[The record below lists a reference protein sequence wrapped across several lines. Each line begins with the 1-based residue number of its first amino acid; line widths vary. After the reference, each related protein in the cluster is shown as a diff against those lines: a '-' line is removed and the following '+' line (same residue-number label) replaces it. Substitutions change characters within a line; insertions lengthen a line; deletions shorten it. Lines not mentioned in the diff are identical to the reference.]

1 MPSRREVAAG
11 LLTFGMPAVIPSGV
25 LRRPGP
31 NERIGVA
38 AIGVGRQGSSVLRG
52 AVMTGEVRVVSVC
65 DVYGARAAAVAE
77 TLGAAH
83 CTDFRRV
90 LERKDVDAIIT
101 ATPEHWRALICI
113 LACQAGKDLYVE
125 KPLTLTIGEG
135 RLMVAAAHKYGRVVQ
150 TGSQQRSMLVNQV
163 GCELV
168 RSGRIGRIQRV
179 IANNYP
185 SPWECALPA
194 RPIPSGLDWEMWC
207 GPNPLVPY
215 HPELYTPRGRPGW
228 ISFRPYSGGEMTG
241 WGSHGLDQVQSALG
255 MDHTGP
261 VEIWVEGGPFSP
273 PTYREPEDR
282 ARGERM
288 CSTPAVFFRY
298 ANGVVVELATGPAGG
313 AVFLGTEGRITIDR
327 NQCVSYPTEIASDA
341 LKAAGASKPLPDTHM
356 RNWLQCVRERKQPLA
371 DVEIGHRSATVCH
384 LGNIARQLGRRL
396 EWDPAAER
404 FPGDDEANKLLH
416 RPRRAPYKHPERV

>member
-31 NERIGVA
+31 NERIGV
-38 AIGVGRQGSSVLRG
+38 LRG

-65 DVYGARAAAVAE
+65 DVHGPRAAAVAE

-135 RLMVAAAHKYGRVVQ
+135 RLMVAAARKYGRVVQ

-194 RPIPSGLDWEMWC
+194 RPIPSGLD
-207 GPNPLVPY
+207 
-215 HPELYTPRGRPGW
+215 
-228 ISFRPYSGGEMTG
+228 
-241 WGSHGLDQVQSALG
+241 
-255 MDHTGP
+255 
-261 VEIWVEGGPFSP
+261 
-273 PTYREPEDR
+273 
-282 ARGERM
+282 
-288 CSTPAVFFRY
+288 
-298 ANGVVVELATGPAGG
+298 
-313 AVFLGTEGRITIDR
+313 
-327 NQCVSYPTEIASDA
+327 
-341 LKAAGASKPLPDTHM
+341 
-356 RNWLQCVRERKQPLA
+356 
-371 DVEIGHRSATVCH
+371 
-384 LGNIARQLGRRL
+384 
-396 EWDPAAER
+396 
-404 FPGDDEANKLLH
+404 
-416 RPRRAPYKHPERV
+416 